1 MIDINC
7 NFNLCQIT
15 MLKIIKLSALLFLAA
30 SLGSLLGAP
39 LAMSAYEKTPLDINE
54 QNIVKQ
60 VELGLSQA
68 LKDIEQAVNI
78 NSGSMNFEGVKQVGL
93 LAEQQL
99 SEIGFDVE
107 WLDGSAFNRAGHLL
121 ATHQSS
127 NVNAVKILMIGHL
140 DTVFANNDD
149 FQTFKML
156 SKTQAAGPGI
166 ADMKGGNTIIIAAM
180 RALTK
185 LDLLD
190 NISIK
195 VLLTGDEESSGRP
208 LSLSKQAI
216 VDSAIWADIAL
227 GFENGDNNINTGM
240 AARRGYT
247 GWTLNVEGKP
257 AHSSQI
263 FNDEVGYGAI
273 YETARI
279 LEAFR
284 AQLEQEENLTFN
296 PGMIIG
302 GTSIDFDLAKS
313 SGSAFGK
320 SNVIAQK
327 AKVKGDL
334 RALSNKQLKS
344 AKHIMQNIVKNN
356 LNHTQ
361 AELIFA
367 VGYPPMAL
375 TQGNLDLLAQYSQV
389 SQDLGYNPVKPA
401 NPRKAGAADI
411 SFAAEHVDMSLD
423 GLGLMG
429 SGAHTNNETADL
441 TTLNKNIEKTAI
453 LIYRLANEKV
463 KK

>member
-1 MIDINC
+1 MLRLID
-7 NFNLCQIT
+7 
-15 MLKIIKLSALLFLAA
+15 LSL
-30 SLGSLLGAP
+30 SSLLVVAALSLSSNLSYANNLSVSKLDSNEEKIVQQVNANLP
-39 LAMSAYEKTPLDINE
+39 LAMQE
-54 QNIVKQ
+54 
-60 VELGLSQA
+60 
-68 LKDIEQAVNI
+68 IEQAVNI
-78 NSGSMNFEGVKQVGL
+78 NSGSMNFSGVKKVGS
-93 LAEQQL
+93 LAKKQL
-99 SEIGFDVE
+99 SEIGFDVQ
-107 WLDGSAFNRAGHLL
+107 WLDGSAFNRAGHIQ
-121 ATHQSS
+121 ATHLSH
-127 NVNAVKILMIGHL
+127 NPNAIKILMIGHL
-140 DTVFANNDD
+140 DTVFAKNDS
-149 FQTFKML
+149 FQKFTML
-156 SKTQAAGPGI
+156 SDTQAAGPGV
-166 ADMKGGNTIIIAAM
+166 ADMKGGNTIIISAL
-180 RALTK
+180 RALKK
-185 LDLLD
+185 LNLLD
-190 NISIK
+190 NASIK

-208 LSLSKQAI
+208 LSLSKKAI
-216 VDSAIWADIAL
+216 VDGAIWADIAL

-263 FNDEVGYGAI
+263 FNEEIGYGAI

-284 AQLEQEENLTFN
+284 SQLEQEENLTFK
-296 PGMIIG
+296 PGMIVG
-302 GTSIDFDLAKS
+302 GTSIDFDHDKS

-334 RALSNKQLKS
+334 RALSNKQLKN
-344 AKHIMQNIVKNN
+344 AKQTMQKIVKNN
-356 LNHTQ
+356 LNHTK
-361 AELIFA
+361 AELMFE

-389 SQDLGYNPVKPA
+389 SQDLGYNEVKPA

-429 SGAHTNNETADL
+429 SGAHTKNEIADL

-453 LIYRLANEKV
+453 LIYRLT
-463 KK
+463 KKKS

>member
-1 MIDINC
+1 MFKIN
-7 NFNLCQIT
+7 NSTVFF
-15 MLKIIKLSALLFLAA
+15 FLAA
-30 SLGSLLGAP
+30 SFTSSLVT
-39 LAMSAYEKTPLDINE
+39 SAHAKTTLDSNE

-60 VELGLSQA
+60 VKLALPQT

-93 LAEQQL
+93 LAKQQL
-99 SEIGFDVE
+99 LEIGFEVQ
-107 WLDGSAFNRAGHLL
+107 WLDGSAFNRAGHIL

-127 NVNAVKILMIGHL
+127 NASALKILMIGHL
-140 DTVFANNDD
+140 DTVFAKNDN
-149 FQTFKML
+149 FQKFTKL
-156 SKTQAAGPGI
+156 SETQAAGPGV
-166 ADMKGGNTIIIAAM
+166 ADMKGGNAIIIS
-180 RALTK
+180 ALRTLKK
-185 LDLLD
+185 LNLLD
-190 NISIK
+190 NVSIK

-208 LSLSKQAI
+208 LSLSKKAI
-216 VDSAIWADIAL
+216 VDGAIWADIAL
-227 GFENGDNNINTGM
+227 GFENGDNNIDTGM

-263 FNDEVGYGAI
+263 FNDEIGYGAI

-284 AQLEQEENLTFN
+284 SQLEQEENLTFN

-302 GTSIDFDLAKS
+302 GTSIDFDLDKS

-320 SNVIAQK
+320 NNVIAQK

-334 RALSNKQLKS
+334 RALSIKQLKS
-344 AKHIMQNIVKNN
+344 AKQTMQNIVKNN

-361 AELIFA
+361 AELMFE

-375 TQGNLDLLAQYSQV
+375 TQGNLGLLKQYSQV
-389 SQDLGYNPVKPA
+389 SQDLGYNAVKPA

-411 SFAAEHVDMSLD
+411 SFAAEHVEMSLD

-429 SGAHTNNETADL
+429 SGAHTKNEIADL

-453 LIYRLANEKV
+453 LIYRLSK
-463 KK
+463 

>member
-1 MIDINC
+1 M
-7 NFNLCQIT
+7 F
-15 MLKIIKLSALLFLAA
+15 KIINTPVLLLLATALTSSLS
-30 SLGSLLGAP
+30 SLVITNAH
-39 LAMSAYEKTPLDINE
+39 AKTPLDINE
-54 QNIVKQ
+54 QSIVKQ
-60 VELGLSQA
+60 VELGLEQA
-68 LKDIEQAVNI
+68 LNDIEQAVNI
-78 NSGSMNFEGVKQVGL
+78 NSGSMNIAGVKQVGL
-93 LAEQQL
+93 LAKQQL
-99 SEIGFDVE
+99 LAIGFEVQ
-107 WLDGSAFNRAGHLL
+107 WLDGSAFNRAGHIL

-127 NVNAVKILMIGHL
+127 NPNAVKILMIGHL
-140 DTVFANNDD
+140 DTVFAKNDD
-149 FQTFKML
+149 FQKFTRL
-156 SKTQAAGPGI
+156 SETQASGPGV
-166 ADMKGGNTIIIAAM
+166 ADMKGGNTIIIAAL
-180 RALTK
+180 RALKT

-190 NISIK
+190 NVSIK

-216 VDSAIWADIAL
+216 VDGAIWADIAL

-247 GWTLNVEGKP
+247 GWTLNVTGKP

-263 FNDEVGYGAI
+263 FNDAVGYGAI

-284 AQLEQEENLTFN
+284 AQLEPEENLTFN

-302 GTSIDFDLAKS
+302 GTSIDFDVAKS

-320 SNVIAQK
+320 SNVIAQQ

-334 RALSNKQLKS
+334 RALSNKQLKI
-344 AKHIMQNIVKNN
+344 AKQTMQNIVKNN

-375 TQGNLDLLAQYSQV
+375 TQGNLDLLAQYSQI
-389 SQDLGYNPVKPA
+389 SQDLGYNVVEPA
-401 NPRKAGAADI
+401 NPRNAGAADI

-429 SGAHTNNETADL
+429 SGAHTKNETADL
-441 TTLNKNIEKTAI
+441 TSLNKNIEKAAI
-453 LIYRLANEKV
+453 LIYRLAKQ
-463 KK
+463 KAKH

>member
-1 MIDINC
+1 M
-7 NFNLCQIT
+7 F
-15 MLKIIKLSALLFLAA
+15 KIIKPTALLFLAA
-30 SLGSLLGAP
+30 SLGSLFVSP
-39 LAMSAYEKTPLDINE
+39 LIYAQVMSASEKTPLDINE
-54 QNIVKQ
+54 QDVVKQ
-60 VELGLSQA
+60 VELGLPRA

-78 NSGSMNFEGVKQVGL
+78 NSGSMNIEGVKQVGL
-93 LAEQQL
+93 LANKQL
-99 SEIGFDVE
+99 SEIGFEVE
-107 WLDGSAFNRAGHLL
+107 WLDGSAFNRAGHIL
-121 ATHQSS
+121 ATHQS
-127 NVNAVKILMIGHL
+127 NKPNAVKILMIGHL
-140 DTVFANNDD
+140 DTVFAKNDD
-149 FQTFKML
+149 FQQFVRL
-156 SKTQAAGPGI
+156 SDTQAAGPGV
-166 ADMKGGNTIIIAAM
+166 ADMKGGNTIIIAAL
-180 RALTK
+180 RALNK
-185 LDLLD
+185 LNLLD
-190 NISIK
+190 NVSIK

-208 LSLSKQAI
+208 LSLSKKAI
-216 VDSAIWADIAL
+216 VDGAIWADIAL

-302 GTSIDFDLAKS
+302 GTSIDYDAAKS

-344 AKHIMQNIVKNN
+344 AKQTMQNIVKKN

-361 AELIFA
+361 AELIFSE
-367 VGYPPMAL
+367 GYPPMAL
-375 TQGNLDLLAQYSQV
+375 TKGNLELLAQYSQV
-389 SQDLGYNPVKPA
+389 SEDLGYNAIKPA

-429 SGAHTNNETADL
+429 SGAHTKNEIADL
-441 TTLNKNIEKTAI
+441 TTLGKNIEKTAI
-453 LIYRLANEKV
+453 LIYRLSK
-463 KK
+463 

>member
-1 MIDINC
+1 MFKLIN
-7 NFNLCQIT
+7 T
-15 MLKIIKLSALLFLAA
+15 SLLVFLAA
-30 SLGSLLGAP
+30 SLTSSIVN
-39 LAMSAYEKTPLDINE
+39 SAYAKTPLDINE

-60 VELGLSQA
+60 VELLLPQA

-78 NSGSMNFEGVKQVGL
+78 NSGSMNLEGVTQVGL
-93 LAEQQL
+93 LAKQQL
-99 SEIGFDVE
+99 SAIGFEVQ
-107 WLDGSAFNRAGHLL
+107 WLDGSAFNRAGHIL

-127 NVNAVKILMIGHL
+127 NPNALKILMIGHL
-140 DTVFANNDD
+140 DTVFSKKDD
-149 FQTFKML
+149 FQTFTML
-156 SKTQAAGPGI
+156 NETQASGPGI
-166 ADMKGGNTIIIAAM
+166 ADMKGGNAIIISAM
-180 RALTK
+180 RALKK
-185 LDLLD
+185 LNLLD

-208 LSLSKQAI
+208 LSLSKKAI
-216 VDSAIWADIAL
+216 VDGAIWADIAL
-227 GFENGDNNINTGM
+227 GYENGDNNINTGM

-263 FNDEVGYGAI
+263 FNDEIGYGAI

-279 LEAFR
+279 LETFR
-284 AQLEQEENLTFN
+284 SQLEHEENLTFN

-302 GTSIDFDLAKS
+302 GTSIDFDVAKS

-327 AKVKGDL
+327 AKVTGDL
-334 RALSNKQLKS
+334 RALSAKQLKS
-344 AKHIMQNIVKNN
+344 AKQIMQNIVKNN

-361 AELIFA
+361 AELIFEE
-367 VGYPPMAL
+367 GYPPMAL
-375 TQGNLDLLAQYSQV
+375 TQGNLGLLALYSQV
-389 SQDLGYNPVKPA
+389 SQDLGYNAVKPA

-429 SGAHTNNETADL
+429 SGAHTKNEIADL

-453 LIYRLANEKV
+453 LIYRLSKQ
-463 KK
+463 

>member
-1 MIDINC
+1 M
-7 NFNLCQIT
+7 F
-15 MLKIIKLSALLFLAA
+15 KIKKIPTLLFLAT
-30 SLGSLLGAP
+30 SFIT
-39 LAMSAYEKTPLDINE
+39 SAHVNTKLDHNEK
-54 QNIVKQ
+54 NIVKH
-60 VELGLSQA
+60 VELAIPQA
-68 LKDIEQAVNI
+68 LQEIEQAVNI
-78 NSGSMNFEGVKQVGL
+78 NSGSMNIEGVKQVGL
-93 LAEQQL
+93 LAKQQL
-99 SEIGFDVE
+99 SEIGFDVQ
-107 WLDGSAFNRAGHLL
+107 WLDGSEFNRAGHIL
-121 ATHQSS
+121 ATHNS
-127 NVNAVKILMIGHL
+127 NNPNALKVLMIGHL
-140 DTVFANNDD
+140 DTVFAKNDD
-149 FQTFKML
+149 FQKFKML
-156 SKTQAAGPGI
+156 SDTQAAGPGV
-166 ADMKGGNTIIIAAM
+166 ADMKGGNTIIISAM
-180 RALTK
+180 RILKK
-185 LDLLD
+185 LNLLD

-208 LSLSKQAI
+208 LSLSKKAI
-216 VDSAIWADIAL
+216 VDGAIWADIAL

-247 GWTLNVEGKP
+247 GWTLNVTGKP

-263 FNDEVGYGAI
+263 FNEEIGYGAI

-302 GTSIDFDLAKS
+302 GTNIDYDKAKS

-320 SNVIAQK
+320 SNVIAQTT
-327 AKVKGDL
+327 KVRGDL

-344 AKHIMQNIVKNN
+344 AKNTMQNIVKNN
-356 LNHTQ
+356 LNHTS
-361 AELIFA
+361 AELIFET
-367 VGYPPMAL
+367 GYPPMAL

-429 SGAHTNNETADL
+429 WGAHTKNEVADL

-453 LIYRLANEKV
+453 LIYRLSKQ
-463 KK
+463 K